1 MSVVWDLITQNL
13 GFIIGVILS
22 VLILVLGDQRRKV
35 VNFLSETAFFA
46 WHRMEHYGLFQ
57 GLTGN
62 DKLTGYLSIAQEAYF
77 NKFEKE
83 MDDKTFNYFV
93 NKAKEL
99 SETDK
104 VRGTPSKDLT
114 QNLYKTFGLDLD
126 PNLAPFEPSK

>member
-22 VLILVLGDQRRKV
+22 VLVLVLGDQRRKV

-77 NKFEKE
+77 NKFGKE

-93 NKAKEL
+93 NKAQEL
-99 SETDK
+99 SEVDK
-104 VRGTPSKDLT
+104 VRGTPSKELT
-114 QNLYKTFGLDLD
+114 QDLYKTFGLETD
-126 PNLAPFEPSK
+126 PNLVPFEPSK

>member
-1 MSVVWDLITQNL
+1 MSVIWDLITQNL
-13 GFIIGVILS
+13 GFIIGVVLS
-22 VLILVLGDQRRKV
+22 VLVLVLGDQRRKV
-35 VNFLSETAFFA
+35 INFLSETAFFA
-46 WHRMEHYGLFQ
+46 WHRMEYYDLFQ

-93 NKAKEL
+93 KRAKEL
-99 SETDK
+99 SEADK

-114 QNLYKTFGLDLD
+114 QDLYKAFELDLD